1 MSITEGGFDSIFT
14 GKFESWQ
21 YTVAVLRIQTLSP
34 RGFGQLR
41 MTCSSSREDI
51 LSYPSGILKNYIKI
65 FIKK

>member
-41 MTCSSSREDI
+41 MTCSYPI
-51 LSYPSGILKNYIKI
+51 LPVY
-65 FIKK
+65 